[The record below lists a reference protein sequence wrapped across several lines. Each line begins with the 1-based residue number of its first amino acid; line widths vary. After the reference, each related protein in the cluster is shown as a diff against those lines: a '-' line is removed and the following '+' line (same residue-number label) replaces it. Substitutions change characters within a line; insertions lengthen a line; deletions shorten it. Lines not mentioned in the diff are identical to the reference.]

1 MDGGSSGE
9 GLGGGSKGELM
20 RWWVGALSCM
30 RGCEIWEGV
39 GVSVV
44 MKNMLFEILISGVHF
59 IVTVRSVVDA
69 SRKKADY
76 LS

>member
-1 MDGGSSGE
+1 MVLE
-9 GLGGGSKGELM
+9 
-20 RWWVGALSCM
+20 
-30 RGCEIWEGV
+30 
-39 GVSVV
+39 
-44 MKNMLFEILISGVHF
+44 NMLFEILMSRVRF